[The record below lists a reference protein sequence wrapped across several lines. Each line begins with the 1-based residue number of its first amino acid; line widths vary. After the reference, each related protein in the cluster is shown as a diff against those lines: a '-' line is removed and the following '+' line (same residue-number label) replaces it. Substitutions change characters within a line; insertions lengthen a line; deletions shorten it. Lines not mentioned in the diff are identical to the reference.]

1 MGRAVKLVQHR
12 ALDVA
17 KVFRKFIN
25 VNNARS
31 QPPPSTQIEN
41 VLTDCDPA
49 LALLSD
55 LPVFADAAV
64 ASNMEIVG
72 VTALALGLICVG
84 SCNDDVTTT
93 LLQTLMEKSE
103 KSSLDLKDAFAK
115 FLPLGIGLCFL
126 GKQDAADATIAT
138 LEVLPEPF
146 KSMATTLVDIC
157 AYAGTGNV
165 LKIQSL
171 LHICS
176 EHYEPAEKEDKKDSK
191 GKDDKKEEKKDDNAT
206 PGALICSF
214 RSLTLRAFVFGFRDE
229 AGEQST
235 S

>member
-1 MGRAVKLVQHR
+1 M
-12 ALDVA
+12 
-17 KVFRKFIN
+17 
-25 VNNARS
+25 
-31 QPPPSTQIEN
+31 
-41 VLTDCDPA
+41 TDCDPA

-55 LPVFADAAV
+55 YVSSSNMTMRIGAIFGLGLAYAGSDRSEIIQLLLPVFADAAV
-64 ASNMEIVG
+64 ASNMEIIG

-191 GKDDKKEEKKDDNAT
+191 SKEDKKEEKKDENAS
-206 PGALICSF
+206 PGLSICELPF
-214 RSLTLRAFVFGFRDE
+214 
-229 AGEQST
+229 
-235 S
+235 

>member
-1 MGRAVKLVQHR
+1 
-12 ALDVA
+12 
-17 KVFRKFIN
+17 
-25 VNNARS
+25 
-31 QPPPSTQIEN
+31 
-41 VLTDCDPA
+41 
-49 LALLSD
+49 
-55 LPVFADAAV
+55 
-64 ASNMEIVG
+64 MEIIG

-191 GKDDKKEEKKDDNAT
+191 SKEDKKEEKKDENAS
-206 PGALICSF
+206 PGLSICELPF
-214 RSLTLRAFVFGFRDE
+214 
-229 AGEQST
+229 
-235 S
+235 

>member
-1 MGRAVKLVQHR
+1 M
-12 ALDVA
+12 
-17 KVFRKFIN
+17 
-25 VNNARS
+25 
-31 QPPPSTQIEN
+31 
-41 VLTDCDPA
+41 TDCDPA

-55 LPVFADAAV
+55 YVSSSNMTMRIGAIFGLGLAYAGSDRSEIIQLLLPVFADAAV
-64 ASNMEIVG
+64 ASNMEIIG

-103 KSSLDLKDAFAK
+103 KSSLDLKDACAK

-191 GKDDKKEEKKDDNAT
+191 SKEDKKEEKKDENAS
-206 PGALICSF
+206 PGMSICELPF
-214 RSLTLRAFVFGFRDE
+214 
-229 AGEQST
+229 
-235 S
+235 

>member
-1 MGRAVKLVQHR
+1 M
-12 ALDVA
+12 
-17 KVFRKFIN
+17 
-25 VNNARS
+25 
-31 QPPPSTQIEN
+31 
-41 VLTDCDPA
+41 TDCDPA

-55 LPVFADAAV
+55 YVSSSNMTMRIGAIFGLGLAYAGSDRSEIIQLLLPVFADAAV
-64 ASNMEIVG
+64 ASNMEIIG

-191 GKDDKKEEKKDDNAT
+191 SKEDKKEEKKDENAS
-206 PGALICSF
+206 PGMSICELPF
-214 RSLTLRAFVFGFRDE
+214 
-229 AGEQST
+229 
-235 S
+235 